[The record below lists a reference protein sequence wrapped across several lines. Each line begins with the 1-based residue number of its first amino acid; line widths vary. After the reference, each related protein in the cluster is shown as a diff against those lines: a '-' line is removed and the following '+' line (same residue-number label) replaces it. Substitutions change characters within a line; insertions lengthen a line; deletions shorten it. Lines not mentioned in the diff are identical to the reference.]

1 MNLVQKIRQLTDD
14 ITKNANALQTQK
26 DWELVASLLAR
37 TPADQSS
44 VRAAVKA
51 QDPAALDAV
60 VRALEAPPKPASP
73 PPSTA
78 PLPDFSHDDKAAAL
92 RAFKKRL
99 KLQRLSDESRL
110 GGRYT
115 SGGRSSNIDA
125 ITPPTDFPPEI
136 WQALAAEG
144 RLTDTGQG
152 FYALPS

>member
-1 MNLVQKIRQLTDD
+1 MNLIQKIRQLTDSI
-14 ITKNANALQTQK
+14 ITNANALQTQR

-37 TPADQSS
+37 TPTDQSA
-44 VRAAVKA
+44 VKATVKA
-51 QDPAALDAV
+51 QDPAALDAIV
-60 VRALEAPPKPASP
+60 AQLENPAPPPASP
-73 PPSTA
+73 ST
-78 PLPDFSHDDKAAAL
+78 PIPDFSHDDKAAAL

-115 SGGRSSNIDA
+115 SGGRTSKIDA

-136 WQALAAEG
+136 WQALVAEG